1 MLQMRYNLVQFNG
14 WSLKTNDLIW
24 SESMSEA
31 TVQITRYPNR
41 RFYARDTSTYVSL
54 EDIETMVRKG
64 QNVEIRD
71 SQSDE
76 NLTAVVLARLIME
89 RQPEKMNLFPIDMLH
104 CMVRSNEVMSDFLR
118 DYFRQVM
125 PYLEYLQQ
133 HGTAAM
139 NLAQKPMHWI
149 KAWLDNLTPGS
160 TSGKSNAKPSKPAK
174 SDKLSRRVAELEQRL
189 KQLETQKKE

>member
-1 MLQMRYNLVQFNG
+1 MAT
-14 WSLKTNDLIW
+14 S
-24 SESMSEA
+24 

-41 RFYARDTSTYVSL
+41 RFYARDTSNYVSL

-71 SQSDE
+71 SQTDE
-76 NLTAVVLARLIME
+76 DLTAVVLARLLMKH
-89 RQPEKMNLFPIDMLH
+89 QPEKMGLFPVDMLH
-104 CMVRSNEVMSDFLR
+104 YMVRSNEVMSDFLR

-125 PYLEYLQQ
+125 PYLEYLQR

-149 KAWLDNLTPGS
+149 KAWLDNLAPGITS
-160 TSGKSNAKPSKPAK
+160 TKPEDKLSKSAK
-174 SDKLSRRVAELEQRL
+174 SDKLTRRVTELEQRL
-189 KQLETQKKE
+189 KQLETKQSK

>member
-1 MLQMRYNLVQFNG
+1 
-14 WSLKTNDLIW
+14 
-24 SESMSEA
+24 MSQG

-41 RFYARDTSTYVSL
+41 RFYARDTSNYVSL
-54 EDIETMVRKG
+54 EDIEIMVRKG

-76 NLTAVVLARLIME
+76 DLTAIVLTRLIVE
-89 RQPEKMNLFPIDMLH
+89 RQPEKMSLFPIDMLH

-125 PYLEYLQQ
+125 PYLDYLQR

-149 KAWLDNLTPGS
+149 KAWLDNLTPGL
-160 TSGKSNAKPSKPAK
+160 TSGKSDTKPSKSAT
-174 SDKLSRRVAELEQRL
+174 SDQLAHRVAELEQRL
-189 KQLETQKKE
+189 KQLETQQSK